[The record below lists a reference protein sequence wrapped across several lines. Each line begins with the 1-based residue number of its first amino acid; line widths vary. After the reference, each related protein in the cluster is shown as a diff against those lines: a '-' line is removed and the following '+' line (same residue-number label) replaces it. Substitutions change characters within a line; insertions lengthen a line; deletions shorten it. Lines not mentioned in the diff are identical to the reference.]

1 MPSPLQ
7 SSLVRRRGRSLRTVL
22 LSLTALSAPALAAAQ
37 EMGSDTVVLDT
48 VVITASGFEQTLA
61 EAPAS
66 VSVITSEELQKG
78 NFTNLTD
85 ALKEVQGVV
94 TTGIANE
101 SDIYIRGL
109 PGQYTLILV
118 DGKRQNTRDSRTNG
132 SAGYEQSFIPPI
144 AAIDRIEVVRGP
156 MSSLYGSDAMGG
168 VINVITKPV
177 SDSWTGSVT
186 AEGVFQDEGGFEN
199 SQQTSF
205 YAAGPLVA
213 DRLGL
218 QLWGRKFDQD
228 ASSIPGGLDAS
239 DDFDLG
245 GRLTWRIDPD

>member
-1 MPSPLQ
+1 MPSLLQ

-109 PGQYTLILV
+109 PGQ
-118 DGKRQNTRDSRTNG
+118 
-132 SAGYEQSFIPPI
+132 
-144 AAIDRIEVVRGP
+144 
-156 MSSLYGSDAMGG
+156 
-168 VINVITKPV
+168 
-177 SDSWTGSVT
+177 
-186 AEGVFQDEGGFEN
+186 
-199 SQQTSF
+199 
-205 YAAGPLVA
+205 
-213 DRLGL
+213 
-218 QLWGRKFDQD
+218 
-228 ASSIPGGLDAS
+228 
-239 DDFDLG
+239 
-245 GRLTWRIDPD
+245 